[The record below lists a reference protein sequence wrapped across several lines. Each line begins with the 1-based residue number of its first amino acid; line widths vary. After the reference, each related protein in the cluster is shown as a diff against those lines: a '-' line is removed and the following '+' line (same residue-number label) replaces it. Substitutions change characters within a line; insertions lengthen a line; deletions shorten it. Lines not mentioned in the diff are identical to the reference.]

1 MELQWTEQLDAR
13 ISSVSKHIRKAA
25 LLACRANIVVG
36 GIQKNLAS
44 RPPGWREECGRG
56 RSRPGDERARV
67 QQGRNQSSGLDGR
80 GGAVS
85 RSGVH
90 FGPKRGE
97 ERRECFFSGERGH
110 VFFVTF
116 ISPSRSKIWFSRG
129 LF

>member
-1 MELQWTEQLDAR
+1 MAILQTCILLVSAAWHDILCETGGFTILKPLRSCVVAR
-13 ISSVSKHIRKAA
+13 GGVAARACHAA
-25 LLACRANIVVG
+25 LLRPGVHRANIVVG

-90 FGPKRGE
+90 FGPKRG
-97 ERRECFFSGERGH
+97 GAA
-110 VFFVTF
+110 
-116 ISPSRSKIWFSRG
+116 
-129 LF
+129 